1 MLSYLARLRRYRVNH
16 LILDGFTCR
25 KLRWR
30 TCEAVDLSGPP
41 VPCNIETMVLYR
53 FICRL
58 LAAFVIA
65 GLVLQPLAGPVA
77 AKEVPLAATTHVTS
91 MSAMSRD
98 MPCCPDEKKNNG
110 CHECPAAMCAL
121 MFAQAE
127 PSSTNG
133 IKISFQT
140 RRLPFALDDLIADG
154 LLSAPPDHPP
164 RTST

>member
-1 MLSYLARLRRYRVNH
+1 M
-16 LILDGFTCR
+16 
-25 KLRWR
+25 
-30 TCEAVDLSGPP
+30 
-41 VPCNIETMVLYR
+41 LYR

-77 AKEVPLAATTHVTS
+77 AKEVPLAVTTHVTT

-98 MPCCPDEKKNNG
+98 MPCCPDEKNG

-127 PSSTNG
+127 PSSTDG

-140 RRLPFALDDLIADG
+140 RRLPIALDDVIADG
-154 LLSAPPDHPP
+154 LLGVPPDHPP

>member
-1 MLSYLARLRRYRVNH
+1 
-16 LILDGFTCR
+16 
-25 KLRWR
+25 
-30 TCEAVDLSGPP
+30 
-41 VPCNIETMVLYR
+41 MVLYR

-65 GLVLQPLAGPVA
+65 ALVLQPLAGPVA

-98 MPCCPDEKKNNG
+98 MLCCPDEKKNNG
-110 CHECPAAMCAL
+110 CQECPAAMCAL
-121 MFAQAE
+121 MFALAE

-154 LLSAPPDHPP
+154 LLGTPPDHPP